1 MIYDFMI
8 KEKGKFFKPT
18 LLDNFFK
25 IMGVWPIGT
34 ILLLSDS
41 RIAVVRQEN
50 EEDIFCPKVEVIKP
64 ADKKELIDLKQKKE
78 SLKVERALNPFTE
91 AKDYLRLI

>member
-1 MIYDFMI
+1 MMR
-8 KEKGKFFKPT
+8 EKGKYFEPN
-18 LLDNFFK
+18 LLDKFFR

-34 ILLLSDS
+34 LILLSDS

-64 ADKKELIDLKQKKE
+64 EDKKELIDLKEAKGKIRI
-78 SLKVERALNPFTE
+78 ERALNPFTE
-91 AKDYLRLI
+91 AKSYLGII